1 MKDNISIFENVVNQH
16 RQAKLLFIEDYSFKT
31 KQWDIIFHIKN
42 AIDFSEKK
50 KSQAL
55 RKISKLE
62 KEIQILE
69 KSAKGYGVRLDG
81 LKRELSVSESVT
93 EDDI

>member
-1 MKDNISIFENVVNQH
+1 MKDVVSIFESVINQH
-16 RQAKLLFIEDYSFKT
+16 REAKRLFRENYSFKT
-31 KQWDIIFHIKN
+31 KQWDIVFHIKN
-42 AIDFSEKK
+42 AIAFSEKK

-69 KSAKGYGVRLDG
+69 KSAKGYGVRLDA
-81 LKRELSVSESVT
+81 LVRELSVSESVT
-93 EDDI
+93 EDDV

>member
-16 RQAKLLFIEDYSFKT
+16 RGAKRLFRERYSFKT
-31 KQWDIIFHIKN
+31 KQWDIIFYIKN

-55 RKISKLE
+55 RKISKLQ
-62 KEIQILE
+62 KEIQVLE
-69 KSAKGYGVRLDG
+69 DSVKDYGVRLDG

>member
-1 MKDNISIFENVVNQH
+1 MKDIDGVFEGVVNQH
-16 RQAKLLFIEDYSFKT
+16 KQAKRLFMEDYSFKT

-69 KSAKGYGVRLDG
+69 KSAKGYGVRLDA
-81 LKRELSVSESVT
+81 LVRELSVSESVT